1 MSGSANQPSRGL
13 RGLRLRG
20 VVRVRLLALLVL
32 VGALAAGCANGTYPL
47 DFFYEMHYQQ
57 SYSSH
62 EPPRLS
68 VPRGAVPISGSE
80 VPFETLTSE
89 EIDQLTNPFLT
100 GNVREGVDEG
110 EELFAINC
118 ALCHGPALVGDG
130 EVLNI
135 MREDYGYQVKLN
147 PDLTS
152 LGGLTDQTLF
162 GIISD
167 RNRVFPGIE
176 GWVMPQFRRL
186 LTAEERWMIVNYIRS
201 VPPPPDPCRDLAGAQ
216 LGECEAERQGCTVC
230 HSIDG
235 TTLDGPTWKGL
246 HGAEETLADG
256 TVVIADD
263 IYLIESIVDPD
274 AKIVE
279 GFPSGRMPPY
289 FGDVLSEQVTQAIVE
304 YIKTLK

>member
-1 MSGSANQPSRGL
+1 MSGSASLPSRTL
-13 RGLRLRG
+13 RGLRLRRIVG
-20 VVRVRLLALLVL
+20 VRLLALLVL

-57 SYSSH
+57 SYSSG

-68 VPRGAVPISGSE
+68 APKGAVPTSGRE
-80 VPFETLTSE
+80 VPFETLTSD
-89 EIDQLTNPFLT
+89 EIAQLTNPFLR
-100 GNVREGVDEG
+100 GDVREGVEEG
-110 EELFAINC
+110 EKLFGINC
-118 ALCHGPALVGDG
+118 VICHGTALVGDG

-135 MREDYGYQVKLN
+135 MREDYGYAVKLN

-167 RNRVFPGIE
+167 RNRIFPGIE
-176 GWVMPQFRRL
+176 GWVMPQFRKL

-201 VPPPPDPCRDLAGAQ
+201 VPPPPDPCKDLAGAG
-216 LGECEAERQGCTVC
+216 LGQCEAERQGCTVC

-246 HGAEETLADG
+246 HGEEVTLDDG
-256 TVVIADD
+256 TVVVADGA
-263 IYLIESIVDPD
+263 YLRESIVDPN

-279 GFPSGRMPPY
+279 GFPAGRMPPY
-289 FGDVLSEQVTQAIVE
+289 FGDILSEEVVQAIIE